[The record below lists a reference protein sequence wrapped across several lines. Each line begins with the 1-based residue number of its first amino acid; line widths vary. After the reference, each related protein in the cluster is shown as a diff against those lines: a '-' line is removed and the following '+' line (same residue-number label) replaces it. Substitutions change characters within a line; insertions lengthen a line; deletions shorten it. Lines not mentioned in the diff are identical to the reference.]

1 MQNLLVEIFYDV
13 DNYCIAFEEYC
24 RSHFIEETN
33 CNYFSII
40 KSRNLSLRAYP

>member
-24 RSHFIEETN
+24 RSHFIEESN
-33 CNYFSII
+33 CSNFSII
-40 KSRNLSLRAYP
+40 KSRNL